1 MHPIFAIT
9 TEDIR
14 SLTDEQSRELIARLC
29 RAELSKNSI
38 SQAAVTWGGDQRA
51 KDGGVDVRI
60 DVDPPLGI
68 GGYIKRDRS
77 AFQVK
82 AEKFGPGKISD
93 EMAPKGL
100 LRPAI
105 VELANDNGAYVIVS
119 TRDSVSE
126 VAKLLNTKQANVSK
140 IERRTDL
147 YISTLRDVVSAMGGK
162 LQIIASFPDGD
173 VQINQ
178 FDDLKNEPVG
188 TCNHLLKA

>member
-1 MHPIFAIT
+1 MANSFKILKDKMDPERRARNENRT
-9 TEDIR
+9 QELLAQMPLQELRR
-14 SLTDEQSRELIARLC
+14 SRALSQEQ
-29 RAELSKNSI
+29 
-38 SQAAVTWGGDQRA
+38 
-51 KDGGVDVRI
+51 
-60 DVDPPLGI
+60 
-68 GGYIKRDRS
+68 
-77 AFQVK
+77 
-82 AEKFGPGKISD
+82 
-93 EMAPKGL
+93 
-100 LRPAI
+100 
-105 VELANDNGAYVIVS
+105 
-119 TRDSVSE
+119 